1 MESETYMSTKDL
13 YSGAMTGL
21 QRVLTDEPCD
31 AAPQTG
37 LHLYHFPISFF
48 SQKARQALEET
59 ERPWTSH
66 VIQLSLCEQYD
77 PDYVRIN
84 PRCVVPTLVRDG
96 RVTSDADNIMR
107 FIASSYPETALVPAA
122 PDEAAVMERFQE
134 MASAVFIE
142 AITYGDVPSLK
153 RSFLTRHHIKAEH
166 PMKLARLDALI
177 EAHADDQ
184 RLRDAYE
191 GKRAIMR
198 ETVASF
204 HSEEEMVV
212 VMADVERKLD
222 GVQAQLESGSFA
234 EGGWLCSQTFSL
246 ADIDWGMILNRLTF
260 IGLAPRLIEPR
271 PALGRYLAR
280 LKGRPSFKR
289 GVAAWEWRITQ
300 VLIPMLYGRVLRGL
314 GLR

>member
-1 MESETYMSTKDL
+1 MSTKDL
-13 YSGAMTGL
+13 YSGTMAGL
-21 QRVLTDEPCD
+21 QRELTDEQCD

-37 LHLYHFPISFF
+37 IHVYHLPMSFF

-66 VIQLSLCEQYD
+66 VIQLSLHEQYE

-107 FIASSYPETALVPAA
+107 FIASAFPETDLVPVA
-122 PDEAAVMERFQE
+122 PDEAAAMERFRKL
-134 MASAVFIE
+134 ADAIFIE
-142 AITYGDVPSLK
+142 AITYGDVPGLK
-153 RSFLTRHHIKAEH
+153 RPFLMRHHVKDEH
-166 PMKLARLDALI
+166 PKKLARLDALI
-177 EAHADDQ
+177 EAHADDP
-184 RLRDAYE
+184 LLKEAYE

-204 HSEEEMVV
+204 HSEDDMTV
-212 VMADVERKLD
+212 VMANTECNLD
-222 GVQAQLESGSFA
+222 TVQAQLETGPFA

-246 ADIDWGMILNRLTF
+246 ADIDWGMLLNRFNF
-260 IGLAPRLIEPR
+260 IGLSPRLIEPR
-271 PALGRYLAR
+271 PAVSRYLE
-280 LKGRPSFKR
+280 KIKERPSFKR
-289 GVAAWEWRITQ
+289 GVAAWERPITQ
-300 VLIPMLYGRVLRGL
+300 ILIPVLYGRALRGL